1 MRSTLLN
8 FLVVAG
14 VLLITVLACMG
25 KSNKPDGKMI
35 SLESA
40 TLNDSAARVA
50 RGGYL
55 VNSIGC
61 ADCHSPKRMG
71 ANGPEIIPE
80 LDLSGFPS
88 NATVPPIDLNSIS
101 NGWIMFNPD
110 GTSHLG
116 PWGQTF
122 AANLTSDP
130 SGIGNW
136 TDDNFIRAIREGKY
150 KGLENSRD
158 LLPLMPWY
166 FYKNLT
172 DEDLLSIFYYL
183 RTTPPVY
190 NIVPPPKSL
199 EDLKQSQAIHKAPV
213 K

>member
-1 MRSTLLN
+1 MRKTILN
-8 FLVVAG
+8 FSVMMCFI
-14 VLLITVLACMG
+14 LITALACMG
-25 KSNKPDGKMI
+25 KSKKADETVVPIRSTTKLDS
-35 SLESA
+35 SLLVE
-40 TLNDSAARVA
+40 
-50 RGGYL
+50 RGAYL

-61 ADCHSPKRMG
+61 ADCHSPKTMG

-88 NATVPPIDLNSIS
+88 NGTVPPIDLNSIS

-136 TDDNFIRAIREGKY
+136 TEENFIRAIREGKY

-166 FYKNLT
+166 FYKNLK
-172 DEDLLSIFYYL
+172 DEDLISIFYYL
-183 RTTPPVY
+183 KTTRPVS
-190 NIVPPPKSL
+190 NIVPPPISL
-199 EDLKQSQAIHKAPV
+199 EDLKRNWSAK
-213 K
+213 

>member
-1 MRSTLLN
+1 MRKSILN
-8 FLVVAG
+8 FSIVVG
-14 VLLITVLACMG
+14 IILITILACMG
-25 KSNKPDGKMI
+25 KSKKTDETVVPVA
-35 SLESA
+35 A
-40 TLNDSAARVA
+40 TAIMDSTDLVS
-50 RGGYL
+50 RGAYL

-61 ADCHSPKRMG
+61 ADCHSPKSMG

-88 NATVPPIDLNSIS
+88 NGTVPPIDLNSIS

-116 PWGQTF
+116 PWGQSF

-136 TDDNFIRAIREGKY
+136 TEENFIRAIRKGKY

-166 FYKNLT
+166 FYNNLT
-172 DEDLLSIFYYL
+172 DEDLSSIYYYL
-183 RTTPPVY
+183 KTKK
-190 NIVPPPKSL
+190 N
-199 EDLKQSQAIHKAPV
+199 
-213 K
+213 

>member
-1 MRSTLLN
+1 MRKSILN
-8 FLVVAG
+8 FSILVGIV
-14 VLLITVLACMG
+14 LITILACMG
-25 KSNKPDGKMI
+25 KSKKADETVVPVA
-35 SLESA
+35 A
-40 TLNDSAARVA
+40 TAIMDSTDLVS
-50 RGGYL
+50 RGAYL

-61 ADCHSPKRMG
+61 ADCHSPKSMG

-88 NATVPPIDLNSIS
+88 NGTVPPIDLNSIS

-116 PWGQTF
+116 PWGQSF

-136 TDDNFIRAIREGKY
+136 TEENFIRAIRKGKY

-166 FYKNLT
+166 FYNNLT
-172 DEDLLSIFYYL
+172 DEDLSSIYYYL
-183 RTTPPVY
+183 KTTKPVS
-190 NIVPPPKSL
+190 NIVPPPISM
-199 EDLKQSQAIHKAPV
+199 EDLKQNLSAR
-213 K
+213 

>member
-1 MRSTLLN
+1 MRKSILN
-8 FLVVAG
+8 FSIVTFIILVA
-14 VLLITVLACMG
+14 VLACMG
-25 KSNKPDGKMI
+25 TSKKKEGILVPVG
-35 SLESA
+35 SA
-40 TLNDSAARVA
+40 TIADSSLLVE
-50 RGGYL
+50 RGAYL

-61 ADCHSPKRMG
+61 ADCHSPKTMG

-88 NATVPPIDLNSIS
+88 NGTVPPIDLSSIS

-136 TDDNFIRAIREGKY
+136 TEENFIRAIREGKY

-172 DEDLLSIFYYL
+172 DEDLISIFYYL
-183 RTTPPVY
+183 KTTRPVS
-190 NIVPPPKSL
+190 NIVPPPISL
-199 EDLKQSQAIHKAPV
+199 EDLKRNWSAK
-213 K
+213 

>member
-1 MRSTLLN
+1 MNSKIPS
-8 FLVVAG
+8 FSIVAG
-14 VLLITVLACMG
+14 IILISLLACMG
-25 KSNKPDGKMI
+25 KSNKPEVD
-35 SLESA
+35 LVTTESTSEKDTTA
-40 TLNDSAARVA
+40 LVA
-50 RGGYL
+50 RGEYL
-55 VNSIGC
+55 VKSIGC

-88 NATVPPIDLNSIS
+88 DGTVPPIDLKSIS
-101 NGWIMFNPD
+101 DGWIMFNPD

-116 PWGQTF
+116 PWGQTYV
-122 AANLTSDP
+122 ANITSDP

-136 TDDNFIRAIREGKY
+136 TVENFIRAIRKGKY

-172 DEDLLSIFYYL
+172 DEDLSSIYYYL
-183 RTTPPVY
+183 KTTNPVY
-190 NIVPPPKSL
+190 NVVPAPKSL
-199 EDLKQSQAIHKAPV
+199 EDLKQDQSV

>member
-1 MRSTLLN
+1 MRNLILIP
-8 FLVVAG
+8 V
-14 VLLITVLACMG
+14 VLLTIAATIFVACNRISG
-25 KSNKPDGKMI
+25 KPNETLVAI
-35 SLESA
+35 SPAAEL
-40 TLNDSAARVA
+40 DSIALVA
-50 RGGYL
+50 RGDYI
-55 VNSIGC
+55 VNAIGC

-71 ANGPEIIPE
+71 SNGPEIIPE

-88 NATVPPIDLNSIS
+88 NGTVPPIDLNSIS

-136 TDDNFIRAIREGKY
+136 TEENFIRALREGKY
-150 KGLENSRD
+150 KGLEGSRD

-172 DEDLLSIFYYL
+172 DEDLRSIYYYL
-183 RTTPPVY
+183 KTTKPVY
-190 NIVPPPKSL
+190 NIVPAPISL
-199 EDLKQSQAIHKAPV
+199 EDLTHNQSV
-213 K
+213 